1 MAAFR
6 FIHTADLHLD
16 TPFKGLTNIPPH
28 ISEQIR
34 QSTFA
39 AFEQI
44 IQYCIDY
51 KVDFLLIAGDVYD
64 LQDRSLRAQLLFFKG
79 LERLSSLHIPV
90 YIIHGNHDAL
100 DQVKSIF
107 QLPDHV
113 YVFSGDRAQAVSYYK
128 ENQEVAK
135 IYGRSYP
142 TKAFHENIVKEY
154 IVKHRED
161 LFHIA
166 LLHTNVD
173 GDPNHDSYAPSTL
186 QELKQADIDYW
197 ALGHIHKG
205 EVLFAEAP
213 YVVYS
218 GNPQGRH
225 INETGMKGCVMV
237 NVEDRVIHSV
247 DWLPTSQIVWERMKI
262 GISELSSVQEIL
274 NRIFN
279 EIDRYRKTINVPLIL
294 RIELSGNSILHM
306 DLQLKENL
314 NEMTETINEFYSNQE
329 QWVWVESIRSNTRTI
344 FTLKELEEREG
355 FLSEYLK
362 QLQQF
367 RQEMNQDQL
376 LKEVA
381 GEMGQHRGA
390 RKYFPQLSAEDID
403 EIFDQTVHLAAKFFL
418 EGGDS

>member
-1 MAAFR
+1 MTAFR

-16 TPFKGLTNIPPH
+16 TPFKGLSGIPTH

-34 QSTFA
+34 KSTLA

-44 IQYCIDY
+44 VQYCIDY

-64 LQDRSLRAQLLFFKG
+64 LQDRSLRAQIMFFKQ
-79 LERLSSLHIPV
+79 LERLSSLRIPV

-100 DQVKSIF
+100 DQVKSTF
-107 QLPDHV
+107 QLPEHT
-113 YVFSGDRAQAVSYYK
+113 YIFSGDRVEAVSYYM
-128 ENQEVAK
+128 ENREVAR

-142 TKAFHENIVKEY
+142 TKAFYENIVKEY
-154 IVKHRED
+154 MVNPGD
-161 LFHIA
+161 NLFHIA

-205 EVLFAEAP
+205 EILFPDAP

-237 NVEDRVIHSV
+237 DVEEQVIRSV
-247 DWLPTSQIVWERMKI
+247 DWLPTSQIVWERLKVD
-262 GISELSSVQEIL
+262 ISGLSSMQEIL
-274 NRIFN
+274 NHILN
-279 EIDRYRKTINVPLIL
+279 EIDRYKETIHVPLIL
-294 RIELSGNSILHM
+294 RIELLGNSILPM
-306 DLQLKENL
+306 DLRHNFT
-314 NEMTETINEFYSNQE
+314 EMTEAINEVYSNQE
-329 QWVWVESIRSNTRTI
+329 QWVWVESIRSNIKTVYTPE
-344 FTLKELEEREG
+344 ELEKREG

-367 RQEMNQDQL
+367 KQEMNQDQL
-376 LKEVA
+376 LKEMA
-381 GEMGQHRGA
+381 GEMSQHRGA

-403 EIFDQTVHLAAKFFL
+403 EIFDTTVHLAAKFFL
-418 EGGDS
+418 EGEES